1 MKNRTKQEIIE
12 ELNRINNI
20 LSGQIGYKLRN
31 DFTKYKKR
39 LEKDLKEYDGTIY
52 VEHTGKEKYC

>member
-1 MKNRTKQEIIE
+1 MKNRTRVEIIH
-12 ELNRINNI
+12 ELDRVNNI
-20 LSGQIGYKLRN
+20 LSGQISYKLRN

-52 VEHTGKEKYC
+52 VEHTGEYKYY